1 MGMTI
6 AVKAS
11 WGGVAS
17 NSVLET
23 RHWQMN
29 VSSTKRPAGSLQSGA
44 ALSAAGTLVLGAL
57 LAAGLAHGQDAVPG
71 ARPAANPVALS
82 DSANRADSANKADG
96 TGKGSQAAAA
106 SGDTAGGSS
115 ASGTQGAPSGTQT
128 GAGAQAAGQPG
139 DGTKTGKPQPVCFQ
153 LTGRCVEGKKA
164 STANTHNASKD
175 GSSAR
180 RPLNLTAPDVRTVV
194 SADELKEPLPSNDQ
208 IAEVQEA
215 DTVSVKSEGV
225 PTDVPGGFGAIW
237 WALNHPSQAWKIVV
251 PAE

>member
-1 MGMTI
+1 
-6 AVKAS
+6 
-11 WGGVAS
+11 
-17 NSVLET
+17 
-23 RHWQMN
+23 MN
-29 VSSTKRPAGSLQSGA
+29 VSRTKRRAGSLQSGA
-44 ALSAAGTLVLGAL
+44 TLWAAGTLVMGAL
-57 LAAGLAHGQDAVPG
+57 LAAGLAHGQDAAPG
-71 ARPAANPVALS
+71 AKPAANPVALS
-82 DSANRADSANKADG
+82 DSGNKADG
-96 TGKGSQAAAA
+96 TNKGSQAAAA

-128 GAGAQAAGQPG
+128 GAGAQATGQPG

-208 IAEVQEA
+208 VAEVQEA

-225 PTDVPGGFGAIW
+225 PTDVPGGLGAIW
-237 WALNHPSQAWKIVV
+237 WALNHPSQAWRILT